1 MVLRS
6 KRLTPDQPTPRWAL
20 ALLALSA
27 LGLVSASSGDRLEV
41 FRSCVTSCESEPCS
55 LSLLLRALGWSCAS
69 NCAYK
74 CSHTVTDLSDG
85 GQLGYHQFFGKW
97 AFCRV
102 LGVQEPFSVLFS
114 LGNLWVH
121 WKGLKML
128 EKRVPD
134 SNALKPW
141 LKAAAWIQM
150 NTWLWSSVFHTRGE
164 SFGRRRDCW
173 DRCEVSLPN
182 FTVLHIQAVPVI
194 SQRAS

>member
-1 MVLRS
+1 MMVLRS
-6 KRLTPDQPTPRWAL
+6 LRPTPRWAL
-20 ALLALSA
+20 TLLALS
-27 LGLVSASSGDRLEV
+27 LVGLVSASSGDRLEV
-41 FRSCVTSCESEPCS
+41 FRSCVNACEGEPCH
-55 LSLLLRALGWSCAS
+55 LSPILRVLGWSCAS

-74 CSHTVTDLSDG
+74 CSHTVTNLSDS
-85 GQLGYHQFFGKW
+85 GQLPSYHQFFGKW
-97 AFCRV
+97 AFWRV
-102 LGVQEPFSVLFS
+102 FGVQEPFSVLFS

-164 SFGRRRDCW
+164 ST
-173 DRCEVSLPN
+173 L
-182 FTVLHIQAVPVI
+182 
-194 SQRAS
+194 

>member
-1 MVLRS
+1 MVSRV
-6 KRLTPDQPTPRWAL
+6 PTPTRTRSR
-20 ALLALSA
+20 ALLYAVAA
-27 LGLVSASSGDRLEV
+27 LGLLGLAFASSGDRLEI
-41 FRSCVTSCESEPCS
+41 FRTCTSNCEAEPCS
-55 LSLLLRALGWSCAS
+55 LSLPLRLLGWSCAS

-74 CSHTVTDLSDG
+74 CSHEVTNLSDS

-97 AFCRV
+97 AFWRMS
-102 LGVQEPFSVLFS
+102 GIQEPFSVLFS

-134 SNALKPW
+134 SNGLKPW

-164 SFGRRRDCW
+164 SPSWNCKG
-173 DRCEVSLPN
+173 
-182 FTVLHIQAVPVI
+182 
-194 SQRAS
+194 RAS